1 MGWWK
6 RPPCEVCNAKDAEI
20 GRCLD
25 REALYL
31 AQIADLTG
39 KINSFADA
47 RAHVSA
53 ERVSQEAREPREK
66 RPQTVKVPAFIN
78 TLERNGHLKMT
89 SARKAARPP
98 HLGVKPPPPALD
110 PIPGPGG

>member
-1 MGWWK
+1 MGLWK
-6 RPPCEVCNAKDAEI
+6 RPCAVCEAKDAEI
-20 GRCLD
+20 ARSLD

-31 AQIADLTG
+31 GQIADLTG

-47 RAHVSA
+47 RAHVAA

-66 RPQTVKVPAFIN
+66 RPQTVKVPSYIN
-78 TLERNGHLKMT
+78 TLERNGHLKMN

-98 HLGVKPPPPALD
+98 YMGVKAPPPAQD